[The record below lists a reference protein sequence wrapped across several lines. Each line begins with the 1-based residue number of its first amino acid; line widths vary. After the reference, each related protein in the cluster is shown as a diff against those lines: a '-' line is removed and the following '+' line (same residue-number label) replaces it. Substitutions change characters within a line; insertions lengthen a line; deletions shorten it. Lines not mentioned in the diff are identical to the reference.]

1 MVAIWFGLG
10 LNAALIHKELEIG
23 MWKGQVLRVL
33 GLALVI
39 SVTSGCI
46 SYTEK
51 AAEGLPDSDVA
62 RIGLTD
68 KSLFIATIDGQK
80 TNFALGT
87 QTEYRLA
94 PGRHRLE
101 LRKWIGTTPSLERK
115 IRDVDFVAGRTYK
128 LTNPPANTWWDIIIV
143 DTSTGERVDQHV
155 SPK

>member
-1 MVAIWFGLG
+1 
-10 LNAALIHKELEIG
+10 
-23 MWKGQVLRVL
+23 MWKGRVLWVL

-68 KSLFIATIDGQK
+68 KSLFIATIDGRK
-80 TNFALGT
+80 TNFALST
-87 QTEYRLA
+87 QTEYRLTA
-94 PGRHRLE
+94 GRHRLE
-101 LRKWIGTTPSLERK
+101 LRNWIGTTASLERK

-128 LTNPPANTWWDIIIV
+128 LTNAPSNTWWDIIIV
-143 DTSTGERVDQHV
+143 DTSTGQRVDERAA
-155 SPK
+155 SN